1 LPSENLLTGVLTAT
15 VCALAVVAAATGA
28 AGWLEAAS
36 FVTGAACV
44 WLTVKES
51 VWNFPIGLLN
61 VTTFCVVFFQA
72 RLYADAGLQVVYFV
86 LGVMGWA
93 MWLRGG
99 ANRSPLKVTRAPLNE
114 CVWATVF
121 VALGTLAL
129 WSLLTR
135 VGGSASFWDAF
146 TTSISLAS
154 QWLLNRKR
162 VESWVGWILVDAV
175 YIPLYLYKELYL
187 TALLYVVFL
196 VMAVVGLRAW
206 RDSWRRDVIVAEAG
220 GAQGAVL
227 V

>member
-1 LPSENLLTGVLTAT
+1 MPSENLLTGVLTAT

-72 RLYADAGLQVVYFV
+72 RLYADAGLQVVYFA
-86 LGVMGWA
+86 LGVLGWA

-114 CVWATVF
+114 CLWATVF

-129 WSLLTR
+129 WGLLTR
-135 VGGSASFWDAF
+135 VGGSASFWDAL

-175 YIPLYLYKELYL
+175 YVPLYLYKELYL

-206 RDSWRRDVIVAEAG
+206 RDSWRRDVIVPEAG
-220 GAQGAVL
+220 GVQGAVL